1 MERLNRYIKRRMN
14 MLRTASFSFE
24 ALFGIIHDQSD
35 RVFCEYLDNF
45 RITRITYRCFREY
58 CCQTASYLKKR
69 IEDECGAYVGL
80 YAENSPHFLSA
91 FWALLM
97 LGYKPL
103 LLNCR
108 LPASLNGKAANAM
121 QVKTVVSAVDSPLPG
136 FSTVRIPAQN
146 RLDEVICAETPYVP
160 TVWADEIAL
169 TTTATTLDLK
179 ICVYTGRDFTYQ
191 MQNAEYVVRQNKMVK
206 RHYKGELKLLT
217 FLPFYHIFGLTAVY
231 FWFAAFGRTMVFLKD
246 YSSETITQTVRR
258 HAVTH
263 VFAVPLL
270 WNTVAREIKKGI
282 ANLPEKKK
290 KRAKRAMRFS
300 LFLQNLFPRFGQ
312 TVARR
317 LFSEVT
323 GRLFGESV
331 RFMISGGGY
340 VSDETLYLLNAVGYP
355 LYNGYGSTEL
365 GVTSVELRS
374 RPKYRISGSV
384 GKPLWTVDYK
394 IEDGVLFV
402 RGKSTCSRIVRTDGS
417 SQTLDRDAFFD
428 THDNASVDRK
438 GRYYI
443 TGRTDDVFVGENGEK
458 IDPDLI
464 EKSFL
469 LTRVKNSC
477 VLSLDGK
484 LTLIFEVDPKA
495 TDLQKKQIAEE
506 ISDTL
511 AKLRTDG
518 YAIERVF
525 FTCDKMTSENAI
537 KVSRAHLKSR
547 IAGNAIAL
555 HPYEQFREYE
565 TLSDEAISRDTLD
578 AVKRT
583 FAEVLGKDAAS
594 IGDDMH
600 FIFDLGGSSL
610 DYCTLL
616 IRLQAEFGITFSFER
631 HSCSTAKEFAQYILT
646 SQGGSGIETVQNT

>member
-1 MERLNRYIKRRMN
+1 MERLNRYIKQRMN
-14 MLRTASFSFE
+14 MLRSSSFTFE
-24 ALFGIIHDQSD
+24 GLFGIIHDQSD
-35 RVFCEYLDNF
+35 RVFCEFLDNF

-108 LPASLNGKAANAM
+108 LPASLNGKADTYYQYNPD
-121 QVKTVVSAVDSPLPG
+121 TLTPLLMLALA
-136 FSTVRIPAQN
+136 AQN
-146 RLDEVICAETPYVP
+146 RLDGEICAEPPYVP

-179 ICVYTGRDFTYQ
+179 ICVYTGKDFTYQ
-191 MQNAEYVVRQNKMVK
+191 MQNAECVLHQNKMVK

-270 WNTVAREIKKGI
+270 WNTIAREIKKGI
-282 ANLPEKKK
+282 ANLPEKKR

-340 VSDETLYLLNAVGYP
+340 ISDETLYLLNAVGYP

-384 GKPLWTVDYK
+384 GKPLRTVDYQ

-402 RGKSTCSRIVRTDGS
+402 RGKSTSSRIVHTDGS
-417 SQTLDRDAFFD
+417 SETLDRDEFYN
-428 THDNASVDRK
+428 THDNAKVDRR

-443 TGRTDDVFVGENGEK
+443 TGRADDVFVGENGEK

-477 VLSLDGK
+477 ILDLDGK
-484 LTLIFEVDPKA
+484 LTLIFEVDPMA

-506 ISDTL
+506 MSDTL
-511 AKLRTDG
+511 AKLRADG

-525 FTCDKMTSENAI
+525 FTSDKMTSENAI
-537 KVSRAHLKSR
+537 KVSRAHLKRR
-547 IAGNAIAL
+547 IAENAIAL

-583 FAEVLGKDAAS
+583 FAEVLGKDVAS

-631 HSCSTAKEFAQYILT
+631 HSCSTAKEFAHYILT
-646 SQGGSGIETVQNT
+646 TQGGSGIETVQNT